1 MRVIDRVIYRLM
13 LRDLTSPWQ
22 WPRNVSDAEW
32 NPVSFPGP
40 LERPLAGLFGRA
52 ASVSR
57 GVVVCAHPV
66 RPDAKAYFLRSGVAD
81 LLREAG
87 FDVLLFDFNGFGQS
101 PRSGFDYAGEVM
113 AAAHEAQRRAP
124 GLPLVFFGACF
135 GAGSGLSILTR
146 PDNPFSA
153 VVAEGAPASWSSYYA
168 RPPAVR
174 LTLRQQWIRQRGRM
188 IIQFGRLFH
197 PRLARQLRT
206 LHHLR
211 DAQRLDG
218 VLFLYGAEDPLIPAS
233 VGEELYATCR
243 DAWRHRP
250 SPPVCDLWIAPST
263 RHLTYYQADP
273 EGYRAAL
280 LSFLDAT
287 LGPLPSRALHTHAAC
302 APAET
307 QGA

>member
-1 MRVIDRVIYRLM
+1 MHVVDRVFYRLM
-13 LRDLTSPWQ
+13 LRDLALPWR
-22 WPRNVSDAEW
+22 WPRGVSEADWEAI
-32 NPVSFPGP
+32 SFPGP

-66 RPDAKAYFLRSGVAD
+66 RPDAKGYFLRSGVTG

-113 AAAHEAQRRAP
+113 AAAREAHRLAP

-135 GAGSGLSILTR
+135 GACCGLSILTR
-146 PDNPFSA
+146 PDNPFST

-174 LTLRQQWIRQRGRM
+174 LTLQQRWIRRRGRM
-188 IIQFGRLFH
+188 ILQIGRLFH

-211 DAQRLDG
+211 DARDLKG

-233 VGEELYATCR
+233 VGEELYAACR
-243 DAWRHRP
+243 DAWHDRP
-250 SPPVCDLWIAPST
+250 APPVCNLWIAPGT
-263 RHLTYYQADP
+263 RHLTYHQADP

-287 LGPLPSRALHTHAAC
+287 LGPRSSAAVPIRAARAS
-302 APAET
+302 AEA